1 MIHPGIH
8 EEINT
13 EHTHTQRPVF
23 QVLPVLSRVLE
34 SSARRKASVF
44 RADRQTSRL
53 RDWSKH
59 YSSWYDQVKS
69 LNKCGAQ
76 SHSHHSTGVSHS
88 GRAQGWE
95 PQKEIQVTQPF
106 LRSTPASF
114 LEILRIRRQKP
125 VRPFLH
131 LPRELASESDAIYAQ
146 LHCLWRG
153 QNLVRSGN
161 IGIR

>member
-13 EHTHTQRPVF
+13 EHTHTATC
-23 QVLPVLSRVLE
+23 LPGTSGTITCSGELSAE
-34 SSARRKASVF
+34 KASVF

-69 LNKCGAQ
+69 LNKRGAQ

-95 PQKEIQVTQPF
+95 PQKKTQVTQPF

-125 VRPFLH
+125 VRPFLQ